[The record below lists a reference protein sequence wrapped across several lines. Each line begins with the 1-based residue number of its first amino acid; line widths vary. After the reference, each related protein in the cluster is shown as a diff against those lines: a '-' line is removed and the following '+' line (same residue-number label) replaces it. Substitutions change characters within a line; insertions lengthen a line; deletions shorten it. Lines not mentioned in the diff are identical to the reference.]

1 MKNTLHIAILA
12 IGVSAACLPGCA
24 KEELAANDGT
34 SMSSSSGAT
43 QRARSYRIF
52 SWDCGGQ
59 PGCPNPEPIC
69 HSSGGNCLP
78 DVVIVGAALQ
88 QLDDA
93 IINRIQEAFFK
104 RNKYSEVLRI
114 PHEERIQQGLARG
127 VLVMVPATHADKK
140 YYYVVK
146 SMDAGL
152 KGEALMEKVELVI
165 PVIVE

>member
-1 MKNTLHIAILA
+1 MKKRLHIAILGL
-12 IGVSAACLPGCA
+12 GVSVACFTGCT
-24 KEELAANDGT
+24 KEEIAANDEA
-34 SMSSSSGAT
+34 SFSGSNGAA
-43 QRARSYRIF
+43 QRARSYRIL

-78 DVVIVGAALQ
+78 EVVIVGAALK

-104 RNKYSEVLRI
+104 RHRYSEVLKT
-114 PHEERIQQGLARG
+114 PHEERIQQGLSRG
-127 VLVMVPATHADKK
+127 VLVMVPANYADKK
-140 YYYVVK
+140 FYYVVK
-146 SMDAGL
+146 SIHAEL
-152 KGEALMEKVELVI
+152 KGEALLEKAELAI